1 MRRRSSSSAA
11 RGFVRPCSPTTAPVG
26 QRCQSVRFRK
36 LTKNIRRAC
45 SAWRT
50 CHSWTRPLRSKSSQK
65 RRTLVRQGFVR
76 SLPHQESTHP
86 AHAMRRRLLS
96 YKPRPEQE
104 LAELLERRLDLTHGP
119 PGPTSASI
127 GMPSPRSHGKSLTS
141 SRLSGPRHQY
151 PPPGP
156 VSHRQPEPWVDAD
169 PSKWRTQHNHGI
181 PWLSRQR
188 HFRRDGT
195 SESSKPKYGLHLTDH
210 WPPSQNP
217 KHDIVS
223 SAGPGRFAFSCL
235 DLALAGYTTFARLR

>member
-1 MRRRSSSSAA
+1 MIRTASQAPSQEE
-11 RGFVRPCSPTTAPVG
+11 GRPQPPKHDFGGENPYVQRVTNESLSRLGQQWLQVLTEAPD
-26 QRCQSVRFRK
+26 
-36 LTKNIRRAC
+36 
-45 SAWRT
+45 
-50 CHSWTRPLRSKSSQK
+50 
-65 RRTLVRQGFVR
+65 LVRQGFVR

-96 YKPRPEQE
+96 YQPRPEQE

-156 VSHRQPEPWVDAD
+156 VSHRQPEPWVDVD
-169 PSKWRTQHNHGI
+169 PGKWRTQHIHGI
-181 PWLSRQR
+181 PCLSRQR
-188 HFRRDGT
+188 HFPGDGT
-195 SESSKPKYGLHLTDH
+195 SESSKLKYGLHLTDH
-210 WPPSQNP
+210 WPPSRNS

-235 DLALAGYTTFARLR
+235 ELALAGYTTLGSVMRTDRA